1 MVAVGVVLT
10 AEQFDSGR
18 DLGAEKIR
26 FGRGQIDPA
35 RILAVGE
42 GSLDVLARTVEI
54 ALGDL
59 DLDERAVGG
68 RVAAGNVE
76 IAGCL
81 VNRLD
86 IEDDMVRCGAGLA
99 RYFHGFE
106 VVQILQA
113 PFGPVDQRFVVG
125 IAFRDIELAPDH
137 VIAGAR
143 VAMNL
148 DPFDIGAGPLFD
160 HEGDVDTLR
169 GGIAREA
176 RGRLGKGITELC
188 HFDGQKLG
196 GLVQGVAVEHR
207 AWMGRW
213 KSAKLVAIQAR
224 NVADD
229 ADFPEEIERTFVDCE
244 AECKTLRCWIVLG
257 LCG

>member
-1 MVAVGVVLT
+1 MA
-10 AEQFDSGR
+10 AEQFDSGS
-18 DLGAEKIR
+18 DLGAEKIG

-42 GSLDVLARTVEI
+42 DGLNVLARTVEI
-54 ALGDL
+54 ALAHF
-59 DLDERAVGG
+59 DLDERTIGG
-68 RVAAGNVE
+68 RVTAGDVE
-76 IAGCL
+76 IAGRL

-86 IEDDMVRCGAGLA
+86 IEDDMVRRRARPV
-99 RYFHGFE
+99 RYFHRLE

-113 PFGPVDQRFVVG
+113 PFGPVYQRLVVG

-169 GGIAREA
+169 GGIAGEA
-176 RGRLGKGITELC
+176 RGRLGKGIAEPC

-196 GLVQGVAVEHR
+196 GFVQGVAVEHR
-207 AWMGRW
+207 ASGGPWEERE
-213 KSAKLVAIQAR
+213 ACR
-224 NVADD
+224 NPG
-229 ADFPEEIERTFVDCE
+229 PE
-244 AECKTLRCWIVLG
+244 RCRRR
-257 LCG
+257 